1 MRMADREN
9 ISHLLNGGKCVDP
22 EDLRD
27 RRGLGSVLR
36 EFGGLLFF
44 AVLALLAGELWY
56 TRRLVARGV

>member
-1 MRMADREN
+1 MCQA
-9 ISHLLNGGKCVDP
+9 
-22 EDLRD
+22 
-27 RRGLGSVLR
+27 RRIFAIAGPGPVSR